1 MLRSTSVLQL
11 FIYVVVYSAD
21 SDFNS
26 HPLRSYEYR
35 LSEKTHYGHLFEATD
50 FNFEVLLND
59 LGDGGIQLVFSQP
72 EDTAKGLDG
81 LEDWF
86 SFKRDEKGVVTK
98 VLYSSRSSSEV
109 LMRKKAVAGILSMSL
124 EVVTD

>member
-1 MLRSTSVLQL
+1 MRRFNVL
-11 FIYVVVYSAD
+11 I
-21 SDFNS
+21 
-26 HPLRSYEYR
+26 
-35 LSEKTHYGHLFEATD
+35 
-50 FNFEVLLND
+50 
-59 LGDGGIQLVFSQP
+59 VFS
-72 EDTAKGLDG
+72 KLI
-81 LEDWF
+81 WRSSRF

>member
-1 MLRSTSVLQL
+1 MFPPAFDDVALVFITMLRSTSVLQL

-50 FNFEVLLND
+50 FNFEV
-59 LGDGGIQLVFSQP
+59 QQQVQHVFV
-72 EDTAKGLDG
+72 K
-81 LEDWF
+81 F
-86 SFKRDEKGVVTK
+86 NF
-98 VLYSSRSSSEV
+98 
-109 LMRKKAVAGILSMSL
+109 SMSL
-124 EVVTD
+124 NGCSRFC